1 MITKEIKSAK
11 VTGNE
16 INTILSGE
24 VVLWSR
30 EAIIKERLKAA
41 AKDLRIQDGRGIWHG
56 GEGLTEIYNVHS
68 DFKTLPSSIE
78 GYNVNVTYKSSNP
91 YYLDKQ
97 GHVSPHSSGV
107 KRVSLYATITD
118 RTTGQYVIKEFL
130 VYII

>member
-30 EAIIKERLKAA
+30 EAMIKERLKVA

-56 GEGLTEIYNVHS
+56 GEGLTEIYNVRS

-78 GYNVNVTYKSSNP
+78 GYNVTYKSSNP

-107 KRVSLYATITD
+107 KKVSLYATIND